1 MSERERALSAI
12 IVSFS
17 RRARA
22 SHSTPHLRLLPTHTR
37 VHTQAA
43 PSHTPTSRDPV
54 ASPPS
59 PLFSPR
65 FPTSSKNT
73 TMADSGAP
81 LIGSLLSVLTKSQI
95 RYEGVMC
102 NLDIANSTVA
112 LQGGECIFHWERG
125 GGGGEFLAIEG
136 SALAREWKGVP
147 RPAAAG
153 APARPRTRASPAAL
167 TMPGYWEEERLS
179 LCSPRPGQQHAP
191 RRQRRR
197 SPPPPPIPRLSHAPP
212 PPHPF
217 PLTQSAPSARRTARR
232 RARPCRPRRRCT
244 TASFSKVK
252 KRGGIGMGGGERGE
266 REKKQKATDL
276 RLRLAP
282 PLLSRPPPPPHSPRS
297 PLPSHRRGHRRPGRP
312 EQWPGRAGRAGAA
325 PAAAPARG
333 E

>member
-1 MSERERALSAI
+1 
-12 IVSFS
+12 
-17 RRARA
+17 
-22 SHSTPHLRLLPTHTR
+22 
-37 VHTQAA
+37 
-43 PSHTPTSRDPV
+43 
-54 ASPPS
+54 
-59 PLFSPR
+59 
-65 FPTSSKNT
+65 
-73 TMADSGAP
+73 MADSGAP

-125 GGGGEFLAIEG
+125 GGERGFGDRRECVGERVEGCAAARRGRCSGPTSDVCVTGHAHHARVLGGGETAFVFAPP
-136 SALAREWKGVP
+136 W
-147 RPAAAG
+147 PATCAAPP
-153 APARPRTRASPAAL
+153 AP
-167 TMPGYWEEERLS
+167 S
-179 LCSPRPGQQHAP
+179 L
-191 RRQRRR
+191 
-197 SPPPPPIPRLSHAPP
+197 PPPPIPRLSHAPP

-244 TASFSKVK
+244 TASCSKVK
-252 KRGGIGMGGGERGE
+252 KRGGIGMGGREGRER
-266 REKKQKATDL
+266 KKQKATDL
-276 RLRLAP
+276 LLRLAP